1 MEERFEEGMIKGTIN
16 SITLEKT
23 EKILEQMKSCIC
35 LIEGNKKGTGFF
47 CKINYRNELIP
58 VMITNYHIIDENFIE
73 KNNKI
78 KIKINENS
86 KLINISIDNI
96 IYSSETNKY
105 DLIIIKLKEES
116 KYKYLELDDNLFDK
130 NSENF
135 YRTEAI
141 YIYCII
147 LWEIKYLFLMDMVLK
162 KIKNTISNIYVILQ
176 LVHQEDL
183 N

>member
-1 MEERFEEGMIKGTIN
+1 
-16 SITLEKT
+16 
-23 EKILEQMKSCIC
+23 MKSCIC

-116 KYKYLELDDNLFDK
+116 KY
-130 NSENF
+130 
-135 YRTEAI
+135 
-141 YIYCII
+141 
-147 LWEIKYLFLMDMVLK
+147 
-162 KIKNTISNIYVILQ
+162 
-176 LVHQEDL
+176 
-183 N
+183 